1 MENIKKSVLILVLVN
16 SFLYGADWSKLL
28 YSSAAMEE
36 SNLEH
41 SLNLGDLKQ
50 SKNWWVPSL
59 TFNGAYYTGGDFSS
73 QTVNNSLDSILKI
86 SQNIPGGLV
95 LWGKVQ
101 VPLFVGEDWAKNLFP
116 SIGVNIPVIPSLRGA
131 KLYNSF
137 INNQYTDYKNGADL
151 DYKISLKKKAVI
163 FSEYVWKVL
172 YNRKKTELLNE
183 ELNLLKS
190 VEKDF
195 LILFEKG
202 RVNLVE
208 LEEQASNT
216 KEVFSEIVEARSAL
230 VQAQKQLIEYGFKI
244 DENDFEIEDF
254 VSWLKDFSSLFVEY
268 EDLTYRRELC
278 YLRLNYFKSVSS
290 RISNFPI
297 FQSAF
302 NWNYEIW
309 NLNLSLEFKLF
320 PDFFDISEIKSIKQ
334 EEQLYQMRRKNLE
347 KSRESFS
354 KLWKVQKDLNNSNI
368 DLIQAEVEMEENRL
382 NAYQELYKCGRVN
395 EITVKIQ
402 QNKLLQ
408 VRLLFQNAQVEL
420 YKGYLSFY

>member
-1 MENIKKSVLILVLVN
+1 MEKIKKSVLILVLVN

-172 YNRKKTELLNE
+172 YNRKKTESRE
-183 ELNLLKS
+183 TS
-190 VEKDF
+190 PTPTTA
-195 LILFEKG
+195 G
-202 RVNLVE
+202 PRT
-208 LEEQASNT
+208 A
-216 KEVFSEIVEARSAL
+216 A
-230 VQAQKQLIEYGFKI
+230 G
-244 DENDFEIEDF
+244 
-254 VSWLKDFSSLFVEY
+254 SSLRASGATDSTE
-268 EDLTYRRELC
+268 
-278 YLRLNYFKSVSS
+278 S
-290 RISNFPI
+290 RISATWMPMATRPSPSSCRRNPPDSI
-297 FQSAF
+297 F
-302 NWNYEIW
+302 
-309 NLNLSLEFKLF
+309 
-320 PDFFDISEIKSIKQ
+320 
-334 EEQLYQMRRKNLE
+334 
-347 KSRESFS
+347 
-354 KLWKVQKDLNNSNI
+354 
-368 DLIQAEVEMEENRL
+368 
-382 NAYQELYKCGRVN
+382 
-395 EITVKIQ
+395 IT
-402 QNKLLQ
+402 
-408 VRLLFQNAQVEL
+408 
-420 YKGYLSFY
+420 